1 MSRLTPDQYRQEAEG
16 LLQQITGTPDP
27 ADSEVLQIYN
37 GLQRRF
43 YAPEAAHPAVYGSP
57 ERDKLKILRRGIEL
71 LYPWVRQDEEAR
83 EIQSMRHMVRRIDV
97 YPDSEGSPDGSV
109 VLQGAK
115 PSGGA
120 EVLRYAGNFPKL
132 GARSNRFVAEIPPL
146 SVLLTHLLHI
156 EKVVSAGTPVVAYGY
171 DMKSRPGQA
180 VAISRGS
187 AIPLSRFI
195 EEL

>member
-1 MSRLTPDQYRQEAEG
+1 MSRLTPEQYRDQAESS
-16 LLQQITGTPDP
+16 LQKLTGTPSPTDD
-27 ADSEVLQIYN
+27 AVLKIYTD
-37 GLQRRF
+37 LQSRF
-43 YAPEAAHPAVYGSP
+43 YAPDADNPSVSGSP
-57 ERDKLKILRRGIEL
+57 ERERLKILRRGIEL

-83 EIQSMRHMVRRIDV
+83 AIQSSRHMVRRIDV

-132 GARSNRFVAEIPPL
+132 GAKSNRFVAEIPPL

-171 DMKSRPGQA
+171 DMQSRPGQA
-180 VAISRGS
+180 VAIARGS